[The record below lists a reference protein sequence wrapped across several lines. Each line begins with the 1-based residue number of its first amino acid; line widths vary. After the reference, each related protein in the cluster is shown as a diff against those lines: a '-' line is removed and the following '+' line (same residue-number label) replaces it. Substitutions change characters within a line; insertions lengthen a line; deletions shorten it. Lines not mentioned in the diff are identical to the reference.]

1 MKSAFVV
8 AAVLLSAAP
17 AYAKMVCHNVP
28 GLGATP
34 NSPPVVN
41 QVCEDKEVEQQQW
54 TKLYCSYHPGD
65 PNCAA
70 LGYRAAAS
78 DPIDQAVD
86 RRLVEHF
93 CAANPTLERC
103 ISPFPHAVAPA
114 ATREECPP
122 GVITANCV
130 ILPKP
135 GTHKCPAGYSW
146 DETMKACNDD

>member
-1 MKSAFVV
+1 MKSAFVI

-17 AYAKMVCHNVP
+17 AYAKMVC
-28 GLGATP
+28 TP
-34 NSPPVVN
+34 NPLAPSVGQSCV
-41 QVCEDKEVEQQQW
+41 DKDVMRETWV
-54 TKLYCSYHPGD
+54 KLYCSYHPGD

-70 LGYRAAAS
+70 LGYHPASS

-86 RRLVEHF
+86 RRLVDHF

-103 ISPFPHAVAPA
+103 ISPFPQAA

-122 GVITANCV
+122 GAITANCV

>member
-1 MKSAFVV
+1 MTMLKSALA
-8 AAVLLSAAP
+8 AAVIAAAVAGP
-17 AYAKMVCHNVP
+17 AHAKMVC
-28 GLGATP
+28 TP
-34 NSPPVVN
+34 NPLAPSVGQSCV
-41 QVCEDKEVEQQQW
+41 DKDVERATW
-54 TKLYCSYHPGD
+54 VKLYCSYHPGD
-65 PNCAA
+65 LNCAA

-86 RRLVEHF
+86 RRLVDHF

-114 ATREECPP
+114 REECA
-122 GVITANCV
+122 GGNITANCV

-146 DETMKACNDD
+146 DESMKACNDD